1 MSRLQEQQTIITTST
16 VIRSTYMNHRVIG
29 HEGATRC
36 FGLDLLHGKFVLTEH
51 VARKRLRAVV
61 DKINRLS

>member
-1 MSRLQEQQTIITTST
+1 
-16 VIRSTYMNHRVIG
+16 MNHRVIG

-36 FGLDLLHGKFVLTEH
+36 FALDLLHGKFVLTEH